1 MVEELNALA
10 AVITQVEGAGPL
22 AEEQAQIECARVQHQ
37 PGMAAQVLVGKLTDR
52 GICHFRKSASK
63 VFTVTNAISR
73 KRASNGQAVFALRS
87 GDEMIGFTSLDDY
100 VQFWEKA

>member
-1 MVEELNALA
+1 MIAWKLDQGD
-10 AVITQVEGAGPL
+10 QV
-22 AEEQAQIECARVQHQ
+22 CA
-37 PGMAAQVLVGKLTDR
+37 VLVGKLTDR

-100 VQFWEKA
+100 VQCWEKA